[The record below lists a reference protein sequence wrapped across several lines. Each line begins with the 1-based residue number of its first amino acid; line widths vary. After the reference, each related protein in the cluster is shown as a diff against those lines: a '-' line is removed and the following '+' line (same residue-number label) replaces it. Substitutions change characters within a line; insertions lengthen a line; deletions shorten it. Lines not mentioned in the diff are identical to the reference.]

1 MWIFLGSHHKTGLSI
16 LTSFLCILGTF
27 LLGSRYRMLV
37 FVFLLK
43 FLVGGGLDMI
53 PDITRI
59 FFFGKQKIMGPSL
72 LCKEN

>member
-1 MWIFLGSHHKTGLSI
+1 
-16 LTSFLCILGTF
+16 
-27 LLGSRYRMLV
+27 MLV